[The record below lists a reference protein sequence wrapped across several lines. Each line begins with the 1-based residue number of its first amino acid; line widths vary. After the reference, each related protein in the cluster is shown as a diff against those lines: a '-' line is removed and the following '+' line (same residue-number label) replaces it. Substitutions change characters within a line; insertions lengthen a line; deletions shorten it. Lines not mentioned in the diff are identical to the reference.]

1 MLNIGS
7 KITNSMCAKGVNESM
22 LRYIVKRLLILI
34 PVIFCVA
41 VLIFTLL
48 YFTPGDPAVM
58 AMGTAATVEELEAF
72 RDYAGLNDPY
82 LVRLGSFL
90 YDLFIKWDLGESWI
104 YKTNVSFEIATRL
117 PITAGIAVYSVL
129 ISAVLGIPLGVLAAV
144 HQDGIADKIV
154 LVMSSVMRCIPN
166 FWVGLMLVLVFALQ
180 LNWLPA
186 YGASE
191 GLRSY
196 ILPCITIMLG
206 SFAWMTRQMRSSM
219 LEVIRSDYVTA
230 ARAQGFSRNS
240 VHFLHALPNAL
251 IPIVTILGTQ
261 FGMNL
266 GGTIIIETIFSLPGM
281 GTYIQGG
288 ISSRDLPIVT
298 GSVVFLAIIFCLIML
313 AVDILYAFI
322 DPRIR
327 SQYEQQGRR
336 GRLRKGRAKA

>member
-1 MLNIGS
+1 M
-7 KITNSMCAKGVNESM
+7 A
-22 LRYIVKRLLILI
+22 RYIIKRLLICI

-58 AMGTAATVEELEAF
+58 ALGPSASVEELDAF

-82 LVRLGSFL
+82 IVRLGNFL
-90 YDLFIKWDLGESWI
+90 YRLFIKFDLGESWI
-104 YKTNVSFEIATRL
+104 IKTNVSYEIANRL
-117 PITAGIAVYSVL
+117 PVTAGIALFTVL

-154 LVMSSVMRCIPN
+154 LVLSSILRCIPN
-166 FWVGLMLVLVFALQ
+166 FWVALMLVVVFALN
-180 LNWLPA
+180 LRWLPA
-186 YGASE
+186 YGITD
-191 GLRSY
+191 GIRSY
-196 ILPCITIMLG
+196 ILPCITITLG
-206 SFAWMTRQMRSSM
+206 SFAWTARQMRSSM
-219 LEVIRSDYVTA
+219 LEVIRADYVTA

-251 IPIVTILGTQ
+251 IPIITVLGTQ

-266 GGTIIIETIFSLPGM
+266 GGTIIIETIFSIPGM
-281 GTYIQGG
+281 GTYIQNG

-298 GSVVFLAIIFCLIML
+298 GSVVFLAIMFCLVML
-313 AVDILYAFI
+313 LVDILYAFV

-327 SQYEQQGRR
+327 SQYERQSQ
-336 GRLRKGRAKA
+336 RKGKIGKPHDHGRARKERVGV